1 MTKLE
6 TFVIKW
12 LNNNY
17 GDLEIFEMPEHPD
30 YIFHMKNGKCIL
42 QHDKKTGCVYV
53 NYEEIWSFLKSIFG
67 MEYQQIQFVTKEWVE
82 EQYKLGVTTTHWRF
96 RFKFNRVEEQYK
108 LGVTTTVDN
117 NNQTTYLVKE
127 KYKLVIKT
135 TEESWIQHSEEVEKY
150 YKIKEND

>member
-82 EQYKLGVTTTHWRF
+82 E
-96 RFKFNRVEEQYK
+96 
-108 LGVTTTVDN
+108 
-117 NNQTTYLVKE
+117 